1 MISSLIKRTFFFLAV
16 LFNTF
21 GYAQEISKDSVFLSL
36 DDVWSKAEVFSK
48 ELKVQHLKTEIGKEN
63 ILDAKNKRLPSL
75 NFDASYGKLSNIPVF
90 VNGINNSATF
100 IPIEDHSVYD
110 ASVSAYFNIYA
121 GGASKTAI
129 KTAEASKEF
138 LEHIEEETS
147 DQLHLEVIQYY
158 VSLQRSYQYENLVK
172 QNIKQNAERVRLIE
186 QLFKNG
192 VVLKSDFLR
201 AKLQLAKLQTQLVT
215 IKNDLVI
222 VTQALNILVGNEDDT
237 LLIPSDTIQTKD
249 IAIDKNY
256 ETFVSEMLSESPL
269 EKMAEKQIELSEL
282 KTVALKADKLPKI
295 GFFGSYTYS
304 YPQIKLYPYEQAPY
318 LLGVA
323 GIKLSYDISALYY
336 DKHKEKAAEIAVE
349 QQKLAKENV
358 DDNLRKQVKTAYSR
372 FKEDVIK
379 IEVAE
384 ENIQSAQENYRIV
397 KQTYFN
403 QLSLL
408 TDLIDADTQQLEAH
422 FELINNQIAAKV
434 HYYQL
439 LKISGKL

>member
-1 MISSLIKRTFFFLAV
+1 MISSLIKRMFFFLAV
-16 LFNTF
+16 FFNTF
-21 GYAQEISKDSVFLSL
+21 GYAQEIPKDSIFLSL
-36 DDVWSKAEVFSK
+36 DDAWSKAEIYSK
-48 ELKVQHLKTEIGKEN
+48 ALKVQHLKTEIGKEN
-63 ILDAKNKRLPSL
+63 ILDAKNKRLPSVD
-75 NFDASYGKLSNIPVF
+75 FDASYGKLSNIPVF
-90 VNGINNSATF
+90 VNGINNNAEF
-100 IPIEDHSVYD
+100 IHLEDHSTYD

-121 GGASKTAI
+121 GGSKRTAI
-129 KTAEASKEF
+129 KSAEASKAF

-192 VVLKSDFLR
+192 VVLKSDLLR

-215 IKNDLVI
+215 IENDLVI
-222 VTQALNILVGNEDDT
+222 VTQSLNILLGNEDDT

-256 ETFVSEMLSESPL
+256 DSFVSETLSQSPL
-269 EKMAEKQIELSEL
+269 EKMAEKQITLSEL
-282 KTVALKADKLPKI
+282 KTDALKADKLPKI

-304 YPQIKLYPYEQAPY
+304 YPQIQLYPYEQAPY
-318 LLGVA
+318 LLGIA
-323 GIKLSYDISALYY
+323 GIKLSYDISALYH
-336 DKHKEKAAEIAVE
+336 DKHKEKAAEIEVE
-349 QQKLAKENV
+349 QQKIAKEHV